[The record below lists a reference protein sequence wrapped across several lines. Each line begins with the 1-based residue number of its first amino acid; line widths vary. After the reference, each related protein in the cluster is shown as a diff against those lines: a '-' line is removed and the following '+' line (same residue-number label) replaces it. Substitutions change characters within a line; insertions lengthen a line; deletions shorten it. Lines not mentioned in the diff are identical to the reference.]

1 MRRYFRWVF
10 AFALVFGLLGA
21 FSSVHADTITTY
33 TAYGTQNIYGANG
46 VYEAHQVPSIFSDGA
61 ILNSTFNANSTAHLG
76 YRDYVQVDY
85 LGSTYP
91 SAQKYRYEYKQDFS
105 GLGIWVYGTNAS
117 VTRTSWYVKPGNL
130 LWSYT
135 LKGGA
140 TGLHLAHND
149 SPKIR
154 FEGGQ
159 KYIFSMEVGSDLSSY
174 TFNLSKITDSDF
186 HIVSEV
192 QNSNKYY
199 VVFYFDETT
208 SIDHFKVYADIQMS
222 DSEDV
227 FQVRS
232 FAFSPYN
239 SDGDITDAIRDQT
252 DDMNK
257 NHQDTMDKIDDVT
270 DFDEQEQSGMTGQ
283 VDDVKGQLDEKLGI
297 LSFADTVI
305 GNFIG
310 LFKDTSEKPGLVFP
324 GFDIEVDGTSYTV
337 WEDTTFDLSTIDT
350 GFAGLMSAVRFATS
364 FLVYAALFMYVQK
377 IFSAIMQ
384 DWSERNG

>member
-1 MRRYFRWVF
+1 M
-10 AFALVFGLLGA
+10 GA
-21 FSSVHADTITTY
+21 FSSVHADNISIGQATSTK
-33 TAYGTQNIYGANG
+33 NIYSKNG
-46 VYEAHQVPSIFSDGA
+46 TFEVQQFPSRYSDGA
-61 ILNSTFNANSTAHLG
+61 ILDGTFNANSPADLG
-76 YRDYVQVDY
+76 YKQYVTVRDRGTAYPADSRVLYDY
-85 LGSTYP
+85 R
-91 SAQKYRYEYKQDFS
+91 QEFS
-105 GLGIWVYGTNAS
+105 GLGIWVYGSGAS
-117 VTRTSWYVKPGNL
+117 ANRTSWYVQPGNL
-130 LWSYT
+130 LWSYSV
-135 LKGGA
+135 KGSA

-149 SPKIR
+149 KPKIR
-154 FEGGQ
+154 FLGGQ
-159 KYIFSMEVGSDLSSY
+159 KYVFSMEVAADFTSY

-186 HIVSEV
+186 HIVSEI
-192 QNSNKYY
+192 QSGNKYD
-199 VVFYFDETT
+199 VVFYFDNTT
-208 SIDHFKVYADIQMS
+208 PIDHFKVYADIQMA

-252 DDMNK
+252 DDINK

-270 DFDEQEQSGMTGQ
+270 DFDEQEQSGMSGQ

-310 LFKDTSEKPGLVFP
+310 LFKETSEKPGLVFP
-324 GFDIEVDGTSYTV
+324 GFEIEVDGSSYTV

-350 GFAGLMSAVRFATS
+350 GFADLMSAVRFATS

>member
-1 MRRYFRWVF
+1 M
-10 AFALVFGLLGA
+10 LGA
-21 FSSVHADTITTY
+21 FSSVHADSISIGQATSN
-33 TAYGTQNIYGANG
+33 QNIYSQNG
-46 VYEAHQVPSIFSDGA
+46 TFEVQQFSSRYSDGA
-61 ILNSTFNANSTAHLG
+61 LLNDTFNANSPSDLG
-76 YRDYVQVDY
+76 YKQYVTVKDRGSSFPANSRVLYDYRQ
-85 LGSTYP
+85 
-91 SAQKYRYEYKQDFS
+91 EFS
-105 GLGIWVYGTNAS
+105 GLGIWVYGSGAS
-117 VTRTSWYVKPGNL
+117 VSRTSWYIKPGNL

-135 LKGGA
+135 LKGSVS
-140 TGLHLAHND
+140 GLHLAHND
-149 SPKIR
+149 KPQIK
-154 FEGGQ
+154 FQGGQ
-159 KYIFSMEVGSDLSSY
+159 KYVFSMEVGADLKSY
-174 TFNLSKITDSDF
+174 TFNLSKITAPGF
-186 HIVSEV
+186 HVVSQV
-192 QNSNKYY
+192 QKGNEYY
-199 VVFYFDETT
+199 VVFYFDESTQ
-208 SIDHFKVYADIQMS
+208 IDEFKVYADIQMS

-252 DDMNK
+252 NDINK
-257 NHQDTMDKIDDVT
+257 NHQETMDKIDDVT
-270 DFDEQEQSGMTGQ
+270 DFDQQEQSGMTGQ

-310 LFKDTSEKPGLVFP
+310 LFKESSEKPGLVFP

-384 DWSERNG
+384 DWSDRNG

>member
-1 MRRYFRWVF
+1 M
-10 AFALVFGLLGA
+10 LGA
-21 FSSVHADTITTY
+21 FSSVHADSISIGQATSSE
-33 TAYGTQNIYGANG
+33 NIYSQDGT
-46 VYEAHQVPSIFSDGA
+46 YEVEQFPSRYTDGA
-61 ILNSTFNANSTAHLG
+61 LLNDTFNANSPADLG
-76 YRDYVQVDY
+76 YKQYVTVKDRGSAYPTNSRVLYDY
-85 LGSTYP
+85 
-91 SAQKYRYEYKQDFS
+91 RQDFS
-105 GLGIWVYGTNAS
+105 GLGIWVYGSGAS
-117 VTRTSWYVKPGNL
+117 VTRTSWYIKPGNL

-140 TGLHLAHND
+140 TGLYLAHND

-159 KYIFSMEVGSDLSSY
+159 KYIFSMEVGTDLTSY
-174 TFNLSKITDSDF
+174 TFNLSKITDSGF

-208 SIDHFKVYADIQMS
+208 SIDHFKVYADIQMA

-227 FQVRS
+227 FQVRN

-257 NHQDTMDKIDDVT
+257 NHQETMDKIDDVT

-283 VDDVKGQLDEKLGI
+283 FDDVEQQLGEKLGI

-310 LFKDTSEKPGLVFP
+310 LFKETSEKPGLVFP

-337 WEDTTFDLSTIDT
+337 WEDTTFDMSTIDT
-350 GFAGLMSAVRFATS
+350 GFADLMVAVRFATS

-384 DWSERNG
+384 DWSDRNG